1 MKEMLKKVGK
11 YLVLIN
17 DKYKSLF
24 KTKFKY
30 ILQFFPSNF
39 YLLLLFGLL
48 VFVTT
53 PKLLNNKICTYA
65 SGEGA
70 IIPNEIVEESIYQDV
85 DISNINK
92 IEEIGVRFNTL
103 YRKKNNYKY
112 DFILYKN
119 DKVIYKETLIEKDL
133 DDWFRKFK
141 INKKVNKGDKV
152 YFELKPINVKKDN
165 GITIFKEEDGN
176 YTYRLYN
183 KSPFYNLSIILSI
196 IFLLIFFGIN
206 LLINNNKIKN
216 EEHFYKIM
224 IIYILLVLF
233 IFPPLFAP
241 DSTFHF
247 DRAYAISQNKITDV
261 LKDDS
266 LSKKRAPSNMDCL
279 MYGNVGQVLN
289 EVTNEKGITECFDSK
304 KIVTKKDVILMDSKI
319 GFLFSSLG
327 IRIAMLFTNSPMII
341 FYFGRLANFL
351 FSFFVILYALKIAP
365 KHKRILL
372 SFVMI
377 PVFIQQM
384 ISYSYDSMLNSL
396 SILVIA
402 YLLKFFTDKDKIKIK
417 DLIIYSLCVFVI
429 FRIKLPYVL
438 IGAPI
443 IFVDKEKFGNK
454 KFSKLLYLFFIA
466 IIAGAIYIIPKLG
479 SSLSVI
485 DTSGTGERGMS
496 LASLLDI
503 PNTLKIVFNTI
514 RLNTRFYIETMIGG
528 LGWLYSTYTSVVLIY
543 GYVLFLMFGV
553 ASEEQSVKM
562 SKFKKVC
569 IFLMCLMLIGAIF
582 LAMYLAWTTKESKA
596 IEGVQ
601 GRYLFAPVL
610 GIILCLIPKTKK
622 INISNETFYSFFN
635 ISSVIYLISMLY
647 LFY

>member
-1 MKEMLKKVGK
+1 
-11 YLVLIN
+11 
-17 DKYKSLF
+17 
-24 KTKFKY
+24 
-30 ILQFFPSNF
+30 
-39 YLLLLFGLL
+39 
-48 VFVTT
+48 
-53 PKLLNNKICTYA
+53 
-65 SGEGA
+65 
-70 IIPNEIVEESIYQDV
+70 
-85 DISNINK
+85 
-92 IEEIGVRFNTL
+92 
-103 YRKKNNYKY
+103 
-112 DFILYKN
+112 
-119 DKVIYKETLIEKDL
+119 
-133 DDWFRKFK
+133 
-141 INKKVNKGDKV
+141 
-152 YFELKPINVKKDN
+152 
-165 GITIFKEEDGN
+165 
-176 YTYRLYN
+176 
-183 KSPFYNLSIILSI
+183 
-196 IFLLIFFGIN
+196 
-206 LLINNNKIKN
+206 
-216 EEHFYKIM
+216 
-224 IIYILLVLF
+224 
-233 IFPPLFAP
+233 
-241 DSTFHF
+241 
-247 DRAYAISQNKITDV
+247 
-261 LKDDS
+261 
-266 LSKKRAPSNMDCL
+266 

-417 DLIIYSLCVFVI
+417 DLIIYSLSVFVI

>member
-85 DISNINK
+85 DISNLNK

-196 IFLLIFFGIN
+196 IFLLIFFWIN

-327 IRIAMLFTNSPMII
+327 IRMAMLFTNSPMII

>member
-183 KSPFYNLSIILSI
+183 KSPLYNLSIILSI